1 MDVDIGEVR
10 SEMTV
15 LDLRALKAE
24 IVAEI
29 LQRTAEDARLRAR
42 QDGDRRIRERA
53 GDRPDG
59 VA

>member
-1 MDVDIGEVR
+1 MDVDVGEVR

-24 IVAEI
+24 IIAEV
-29 LQRTAEDARLRAR
+29 LARTADDARMSAR